1 MQPQTAQTRKICIR
15 TGPDTKGVEA
25 IWAKTPNEFSHT
37 RPRQKGAYQNK
48 TQTKKESTQ
57 TWSRPR
63 RNLHREPRAQGIYTD
78 KAQTNNQ
85 HKHVQISWN
94 LGLFSVDVL
103 CVGPNAWTHLFQ
115 ALSVQILLYLGFV
128 CVCSF
133 GVWAL
138 SLQISFVLG
147 LLHGFFCSRHCL
159 CSFLCGVCLRRFRLC
174 PGLVCV
180 DYFCSGPYLCRFI
193 VLWAL
198 CVNSFFV
205 WALFVG
211 FLLCVGL
218 VRFTNKA
225 QTHKQPTQTVPTTE
239 ESMQ

>member
-1 MQPQTAQTRKICIR
+1 MSSVLGPMHGLIC
-15 TGPDTKGVEA
+15 
-25 IWAKTPNEFSHT
+25 
-37 RPRQKGAYQNK
+37 
-48 TQTKKESTQ
+48 
-57 TWSRPR
+57 SRPCLYR
-63 RNLHREPRAQGIYTD
+63 
-78 KAQTNNQ
+78 
-85 HKHVQISWN
+85 
-94 LGLFSVDVL
+94 F
-103 CVGPNAWTHLFQ
+103 
-115 ALSVQILLYLGFV
+115 LLYLGFV

-138 SLQISFVLG
+138 SLQISSVLG

-198 CVNSFFV
+198 CVNSFLV

-239 ESMQ
+239 ESMQWAQNKRNLQREGPSTKWIYEQGTEHT